1 MPVKTRK
8 IADLMRF
15 KMGQTKLCHHPLPTI
30 TTHNQPKYIHYP
42 HNPPPHPAP
51 PAKTYPPPPTT
62 THHQPKYKHVG
73 INFDQYLQLTSLWQ
87 EKMLSIDISHIY
99 GGSVEIGIKTSSIVS
114 KIWRLIHGGYW
125 LVSFIHELYFKFIKW
140 ERMVAND
147 Y

>member
-8 IADLMRF
+8 IADLIRF
-15 KMGQTKLCHHPLPTI
+15 KMGQTKLCHHPPPPTTSQNI
-30 TTHNQPKYIHYP
+30 FTTTHH
-42 HNPPPHPAP
+42 PPPP
-51 PAKTYPPPPTT
+51 PAKAYPPLPTT

-73 INFDQYLQLTSLWQ
+73 VNFDQYLQLTSLWQ